1 VPKREGVLDPAP
13 VMVERPSEER
23 WKDRGGQGQQHFL
36 GSRSSVVL
44 DQENEFPFPG
54 YLLHLEEKIAGLWFP
69 QGSGTVTIFLE
80 IGRNGKILKSEVDK
94 GTEVGVNKLQ
104 ESVVRALSLIKHFE
118 ALPWE
123 YQGRTLRVRIIVR
136 R

>member
-1 VPKREGVLDPAP
+1 MVKRTPKEQWRGQ
-13 VMVERPSEER
+13 
-23 WKDRGGQGQQHFL
+23 GGQGQQHFL

-69 QGSGTVTIFLE
+69 QGAGTVTIFLE
-80 IGRNGKILKSEVDK
+80 IDRNGKILKSEVDK
-94 GTEVGVNKLQ
+94 GSEVGVDKLQ
-104 ESVVRALSLIKHFE
+104 ESVVRALGLIKHFE

-123 YQGRTLRVRIIVR
+123 YPGATLRVRIIVR